1 MLVIRIVVLAA
12 LLAIGGTLL
21 AWLFTGDPKY
31 RQYAW
36 NLFIGALLVILAV
49 LLTFVFERFANP
61 GG

>member
-1 MLVIRIVVLAA
+1 MLVIRIVALAA

-21 AWLFTGDPKY
+21 AWMFTGDPKY

-49 LLTFVFERFANP
+49 LLTFVFERFSSP